1 MRLKKYQAS
10 TGLEHW
16 LDTDY
21 DRCYFQASFCT
32 GFPSTTA
39 IEMSMSV
46 VQCII
51 STYFQKT
58 LVWQRWCLQVI
69 KFCDR
74 ITRKQK
80 NSKTKIFSVGTIISS

>member
-46 VQCII
+46 VQYII
-51 STYFQKT
+51 ST
-58 LVWQRWCLQVI
+58 
-69 KFCDR
+69 
-74 ITRKQK
+74 
-80 NSKTKIFSVGTIISS
+80 